1 MDARRIRERKAQNR
15 LDSNRIPGLP
25 VDGDPSELRTPIS
38 AFGGVV
44 QEILA
49 ELTVERSPFF
59 ETVRAQWKSLFP
71 DLPAAPGRFEGGKL
85 FLYVRTS
92 GRLFALRPKLTQI
105 KRVLGQL
112 PGAPKKFTLHLEIR
126 AVK

>member
-15 LDSNRIPGLP
+15 LDSNCIPGLP
-25 VDGDPSELRTPIS
+25 VDGDPRELRTPIS

-44 QEILA
+44 QEVLA

-59 ETVRAQWKSLFP
+59 ETVRAQWKALFP
-71 DLPAAPGRFEGGKL
+71 DLPAAPGRLEGGKL

-105 KRVLGQL
+105 KRVLAQL